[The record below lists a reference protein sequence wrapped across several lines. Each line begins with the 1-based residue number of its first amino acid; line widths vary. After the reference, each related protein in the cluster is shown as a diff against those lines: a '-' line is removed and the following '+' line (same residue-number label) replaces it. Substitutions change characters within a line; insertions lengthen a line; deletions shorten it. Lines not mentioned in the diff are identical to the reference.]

1 MADPEIDVVLKDDG
15 PSPEA
20 RVAPAGL
27 LQVRVVN
34 HGSRTHRL
42 VLVRDGEPAA
52 NATPVEM
59 LPAIEPGGEAT
70 AEWELESGE
79 YLLVGDT
86 SPGYAGL
93 RVLELTIQPGE
104 RGGDKLPLS
113 G

>member
-1 MADPEIDVVLKDDG
+1 MADPEIDIVLRDDG
-15 PSPEA
+15 PSPET

-42 VLVRDGEPAA
+42 VLLRDGDPAR
-52 NATPVEM
+52 ATPVET
-59 LPAIEPGGEAT
+59 LPAVEPGGEVS

-79 YLLVGDT
+79 YLLVGDA
-86 SPGYAGL
+86 SPGYAGP

-104 RGGDKLPLS
+104 RGGEKLPLS